1 MNTAFV
7 LTATLTIEL
16 HVIVL
21 NTGVSVRHIRLAISR
36 VISLAY
42 TFILFGSFSFDD
54 LVSFFTRFLSRFC
67 TRIFKAAVP
76 R

>member
-7 LTATLTIEL
+7 LTASLTIAF

-21 NTGVSVRHIRLAISR
+21 NTGVSVRHIRLAVSR

-42 TFILFGSFSFDD
+42 TFILLGSFSFDD
-54 LVSFFTRFLSRFC
+54 LVSFFTRILSRFG
-67 TRIFKAAVP
+67 TRIFKAAIP